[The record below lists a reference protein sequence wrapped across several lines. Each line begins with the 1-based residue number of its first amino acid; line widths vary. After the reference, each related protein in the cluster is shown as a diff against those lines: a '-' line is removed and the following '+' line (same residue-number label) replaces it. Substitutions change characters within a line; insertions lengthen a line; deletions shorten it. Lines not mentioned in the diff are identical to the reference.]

1 MKETE
6 ISVSECFSTGFFNF
20 MHTENVISKNQDTE
34 LRKEPKYFR
43 IMKAN
48 KANNTNI
55 RLTIGKTVDI
65 IAILEQE
72 KY

>member
-43 IMKAN
+43 IM
-48 KANNTNI
+48 
-55 RLTIGKTVDI
+55 RGK
-65 IAILEQE
+65 QG
-72 KY
+72 K